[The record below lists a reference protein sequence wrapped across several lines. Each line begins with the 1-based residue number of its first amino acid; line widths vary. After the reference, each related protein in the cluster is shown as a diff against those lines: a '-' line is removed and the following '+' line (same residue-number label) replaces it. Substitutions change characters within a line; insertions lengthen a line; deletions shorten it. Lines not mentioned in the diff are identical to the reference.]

1 MRNITMTYYDNFA
14 LKNSANLLNIN
25 ILHPPP
31 YRENSC
37 LIAIYKQF
45 KLTIYSD
52 VAAKMAAVAFFCD
65 M

>member
-1 MRNITMTYYDNFA
+1 MTYYDNLA

-25 ILHPPP
+25 ILPPL
-31 YRENSC
+31 YRKNSC

-52 VAAKMAAVAFFCD
+52 VAAKMAAVAFVCY